1 MGITGNFDTP
11 GGNRGATA
19 ATFDEEFAMMGSGLP
34 MASADLW
41 DKVLGVEDIP
51 LLKHHGIWA
60 DSTAIW
66 DACNNEGAPYPLY
79 GGVCQSGDV
88 MNMSNAL
95 WGWEGLKKLDFLLD
109 IDLWHTPTSQLADI
123 LLPARHWL
131 EVDCPRRSQGS
142 GGMEGA
148 DGSYL
153 GGVEA
158 GVSEDRFPRLQEGIP
173 RRLGHLPTLRNGP
186 LPLRWQAGLADAHA
200 QAGDM
205 VDHHR
210 DVPS

>member
-1 MGITGNFDTP
+1 M
-11 GGNRGATA
+11 
-19 ATFDEEFAMMGSGLP
+19 
-34 MASADLW
+34 
-41 DKVLGVEDIP
+41 
-51 LLKHHGIWA
+51 
-60 DSTAIW
+60 
-66 DACNNEGAPYPLY
+66 
-79 GGVCQSGDV
+79 
-88 MNMSNAL
+88 
-95 WGWEGLKKLDFLLD
+95 KKLDFLLD

-142 GGMEGA
+142 GGMEG
-148 DGSYL
+148 SHCKCVEPL
-153 GGVEA
+153 GESWFDVDIIIQLCKA
-158 GVSEDRFPRLQEGIP
+158 M
-173 RRLGHLPTLRNGP
+173 GHLPTLRNGP